1 MANLKMTELAA
12 IDWARFLVE
21 HHGVN
26 TTSEI
31 VASTNEYIR
40 VEEDKACVQ
49 GYKIVNFLQQKISK
63 DLVFFRPDKEEKMKL
78 IVGERLQDK

>member
-1 MANLKMTELAA
+1 MANLKMSELAA

-21 HHGVN
+21 QHGIN
-26 TTSEI
+26 ATSDN

-49 GYKIVNFLQQKISK
+49 GYKIVNFL
-63 DLVFFRPDKEEKMKL
+63 
-78 IVGERLQDK
+78 

>member
-40 VEEDKACVQ
+40 VEEDKACV
-49 GYKIVNFLQQKISK
+49 
-63 DLVFFRPDKEEKMKL
+63 
-78 IVGERLQDK
+78 